1 MQGKN
6 RQAETRIW
14 IHGEWVLNKVE
25 QTEGLLLC
33 FYVLKQICNAA
44 WVPCG
49 ALRTTCTKE
58 RWGKVWAT
66 HEKSV
71 RQVRH
76 KLLELLAGQGDE
88 GDPEFHDEDERSAA
102 GSSEMSDQDRQPP
115 HACIHV

>member
-1 MQGKN
+1 M
-6 RQAETRIW
+6 
-14 IHGEWVLNKVE
+14 
-25 QTEGLLLC
+25 
-33 FYVLKQICNAA
+33 
-44 WVPCG
+44 
-49 ALRTTCTKE
+49 
-58 RWGKVWAT
+58 
-66 HEKSV
+66 